1 MPYDWAVTARKMA
14 GWEALKRAAE
24 DANGPR
30 AVGGRHIEPMRLS
43 SGPRVLK
50 SAGSAAADAW
60 EIADR
65 GIRSAAA
72 YDAPAIGGWHWA
84 AVIGPELRESAG
96 SVLLTIGPDGARA
109 AELYGSDDEAWADV
123 SWIEDNSERSTDCDT
138 PADFARIVAG
148 LEPVGP
154 PVLEVMPAL
163 EPVAVAV
170 LPVLEVIPADPVPA
184 LEPVARP
191 ADTLGPLPWVPA
203 PAELPEFARIRARW
217 DATFG
222 PDARPVP
229 ALEPVAVADDP
240 EPVPALEP
248 VARSRWAGLRGWVAD
263 QVAAIV
269 GPWNGSQAIPDLRPR
284 LVRMEF

>member
-1 MPYDWAVTARKMA
+1 MPYDWAVVERRANA
-14 GWEALKRAAE
+14 WEALKRAVE
-24 DANGPR
+24 DADGPR
-30 AVGGRHIEPMRLS
+30 AVGGRKVEAVRLT

-60 EIADR
+60 EIAGR

-72 YDAPAIGGWHWA
+72 YDAPVIGGWHWA

-96 SVLLTIGPDGARA
+96 SVLLTIGPDAARA
-109 AELYGSDDEAWADV
+109 AELYGSDDEAWSDV
-123 SWIEDNSERSTDCDT
+123 SWIEDNSERSTDCST

-148 LEPVGP
+148 LDPVGP
-154 PVLEVMPAL
+154 PEVA
-163 EPVAVAV
+163 AVRA
-170 LPVLEVIPADPVPA
+170 LEVIPADPVPVPVAVAVDLPA
-184 LEPVARP
+184 LEPLVRP
-191 ADTLGPLPWVPA
+191 ADILGPLPWVPA
-203 PAELPEFARIRARW
+203 PVELPEFARIRARW
-217 DATFG
+217 AATFG
-222 PDARPVP
+222 PNARPVS

-269 GPWNGSQAIPDLRPR
+269 GPWNGSRVIPDLRPR
-284 LVRMEF
+284 LVRMES